1 MSKRAELSAAGRA
14 FRWERRFLGWW
25 SLAFFV
31 AYVITLIWVED
42 SDAAVLPLLAM
53 VTTTTGFSILSA
65 LKGSHEK

>member
-1 MSKRAELSAAGRA
+1 MSKRVELSAAGRA

-25 SLAFFV
+25 AFAFFV
-31 AYVITLIWVED
+31 AYVITLIWVD
-42 SDAAVLPLLAM
+42 DPDATALPLMGL